1 MKDSDFNKWQEHL
14 ARELRKNYIKL
25 SYVKP
30 TKKSLQVLKVIKNSL
45 YL

>member
-14 ARELRKNYIKL
+14 AKELRKNYIKL

-30 TKKSLQVLKVIKNSL
+30 TKKELASLKSNKK
-45 YL
+45 